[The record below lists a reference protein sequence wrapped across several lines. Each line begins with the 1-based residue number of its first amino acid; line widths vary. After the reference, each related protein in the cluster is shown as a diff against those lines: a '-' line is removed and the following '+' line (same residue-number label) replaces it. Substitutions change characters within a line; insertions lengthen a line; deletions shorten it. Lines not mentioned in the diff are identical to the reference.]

1 MGASP
6 DPGSLDNFWSGP
18 ASQGNGLCGQ
28 PEPAKPVADSVEDI
42 TKKNPELQNE
52 W

>member
-18 ASQGNGLCGQ
+18 ARQGNGLYGQ
-28 PEPAKPVADSVEDI
+28 PEPGKQLAASVEGI
-42 TKKNPELQNE
+42 TKKNPEL
-52 W
+52 